1 MAGKNTQITV
11 AVISLLGVLGGLRS
25 LQIGIPSFLLKKMNY
40 SPLPSL
46 VLNLVLTLAANLKK
60 PANRAKAQAKRA
72 EGYIVCG
79 EFGLSKGENGRIN

>member
-1 MAGKNTQITV
+1 
-11 AVISLLGVLGGLRS
+11 
-25 LQIGIPSFLLKKMNY
+25 MNY

-79 EFGLSKGENGRIN
+79 EFGLSKGETVELIDTKGKLLSKK